1 MTVAE
6 IKARNMIKEKSTEQL
21 LDLWMMISNTV
32 SVDAAMVRGWLMDEL
47 EVRNPEGF
55 DKWLDTDECKD
66 EELAQYILNK

>member
-47 EVRNPEGF
+47 EARNPEGF
-55 DKWLDTDECKD
+55 DTDECKD

>member
-32 SVDAAMVRGWLMDEL
+32 SVDAAMVRVWLMDEL
-47 EVRNPEGF
+47 EARNPEGF

>member
-32 SVDAAMVRGWLMDEL
+32 SVDAAMVHLHTH
-47 EVRNPEGF
+47 VVYIFSSFF
-55 DKWLDTDECKD
+55 D
-66 EELAQYILNK
+66 LAIDY

>member
-1 MTVAE
+1 M
-6 IKARNMIKEKSTEQL
+6 

-47 EVRNPEGF
+47 EARNPEGF